1 MKWNIAI
8 AIPARLNSTRFK
20 HKMLLPFNGK
30 PLIQNVFEKVSK
42 FGFDTFVLT
51 DSKKIAKLIPSEN
64 VIITDKAENGT
75 ARICSCFT
83 DFFDYDY
90 IINIQG
96 DMLDVTYKTIE
107 PIINNINSDRQLLTA
122 YTKGYDPKGV
132 KIIHQDGY
140 ACWFT
145 RKDIGYGDKHLG
157 IYAYPIMFL
166 DRYRGLTEN
175 YPEEDLEQNRI
186 LGSFWKIKAIEVEYN
201 GREINNKNDL

>member
-1 MKWNIAI
+1 
-8 AIPARLNSTRFK
+8 
-20 HKMLLPFNGK
+20 
-30 PLIQNVFEKVSK
+30 
-42 FGFDTFVLT
+42 
-51 DSKKIAKLIPSEN
+51 LIPSEN

-96 DMLDVTYKTIE
+96 DMLDITYETIE

-122 YTKGYDPKGV
+122 YTKGYNPKGV

>member
-1 MKWNIAI
+1 MIGGDQLKYKKLVSAGCSFIQGSELGDEVPYSKNTY
-8 AIPARLNSTRFK
+8 PALLAK
-20 HKMLLPFNGK
+20 HYNL
-30 PLIQNVFEKVSK
+30 
-42 FGFDTFVLT
+42 
-51 DSKKIAKLIPSEN
+51 
-64 VIITDKAENGT
+64 
-75 ARICSCFT
+75 
-83 DFFDYDY
+83 DYDY

-107 PIINNINSDRQLLTA
+107 SIINNINSDRQLLTA

-201 GREINNKNDL
+201 EREINNKNDL

>member
-8 AIPARLNSTRFK
+8 AIPARLGSTRLK

-30 PLIQNVFEKVSK
+30 PLIQNVFEKVNK

-64 VIITDKAENGT
+64 VIITSKAENGT

-83 DFFDYDY
+83 EFFDYDY

-96 DMLDVTYKTIE
+96 DMLDITYETIE
-107 PIINNINSDRQLLTA
+107 PIIKNIQADRQLLTA
-122 YTKGYDPKGV
+122 YTKGYDSKGV

-166 DRYRGLTEN
+166 DRYRSLTEN

-186 LGSFWKIKAIEVEYN
+186 LGSFWRIKAIEVEYN